1 MISMKKQQT
10 INQEDGMKKVRI
22 IFLAVLCMLFCLS
35 LSQSGLGQ
43 DAAALEVVDSAI
55 CAGVE
60 NLTCVEPSEEFS
72 GGVEKLY
79 CFTRINGAQGDIE
92 ITHVWYFGDIERARV
107 SLAVRSSSY
116 RTYSSKKIQIY
127 ELGPWHVD
135 VLGPDGKV
143 LKTIS
148 FTMVE

>member
-1 MISMKKQQT
+1 MK
-10 INQEDGMKKVRI
+10 IVRI
-22 IFLAVLCMLFCLS
+22 SFLAVLCMLFCLS

-55 CAGVE
+55 CAGIE
-60 NLTCVEPSEEFS
+60 DRACVDPSEEFS
-72 GGVEKLY
+72 AGVDKLY
-79 CFTRINGAQGDIE
+79 CFTRINGAQGDVE

-116 RTYSSKKIQIY
+116 RTYSSKRIQIY

>member
-1 MISMKKQQT
+1 
-10 INQEDGMKKVRI
+10 MKKVRI
-22 IFLAVLCMLFCLS
+22 SFWAVLCMLFCLS
-35 LSQSGLGQ
+35 LSQSVPGQ

-60 NLTCVEPSEEFS
+60 NLACVDPSEEFS

-79 CFTRINGAQGDIE
+79 CFTRIKGAQGDVE
-92 ITHVWYFGDIERARV
+92 ITHVWYFGDIERARI
-107 SLAVRSSSY
+107 SLAVRSASY
-116 RTYSSKKIQIY
+116 RTYSSKRIQIY

-135 VLGPDGKV
+135 VLGPDGTV

-148 FTMVE
+148 FTIVE